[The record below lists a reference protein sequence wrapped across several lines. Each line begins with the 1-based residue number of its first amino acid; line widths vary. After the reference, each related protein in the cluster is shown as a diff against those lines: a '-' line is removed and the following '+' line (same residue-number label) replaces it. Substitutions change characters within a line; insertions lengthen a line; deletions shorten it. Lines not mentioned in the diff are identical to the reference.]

1 MVNMSHFQVVNKTE
15 FDLPTVKLVR
25 SLLYAECSLPAS
37 ATLRTPLQ
45 VGKMKI
51 VGWKRSH

>member
-1 MVNMSHFQVVNKTE
+1 MLNFSNSQVVNKTE

-45 VGKMKI
+45 VI
-51 VGWKRSH
+51 ELLLCVAV